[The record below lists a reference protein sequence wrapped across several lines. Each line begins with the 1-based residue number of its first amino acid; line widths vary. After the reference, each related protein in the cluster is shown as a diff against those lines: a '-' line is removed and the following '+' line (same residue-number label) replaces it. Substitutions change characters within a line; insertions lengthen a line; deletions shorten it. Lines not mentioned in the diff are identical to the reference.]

1 MSFSNIFVICL
12 YTETVEVDQF
22 SELATLVLSPCTRR
36 IIGVQYSNNIPLSYY
51 SVYLLWIPSNEN
63 NEFDRIISS

>member
-1 MSFSNIFVICL
+1 MSFSKILVICL

-36 IIGVQYSNNIPLSYY
+36 ISEVLYIIYVVSGQYALSTF
-51 SVYLLWIPSNEN
+51 SVSL
-63 NEFDRIISS
+63 